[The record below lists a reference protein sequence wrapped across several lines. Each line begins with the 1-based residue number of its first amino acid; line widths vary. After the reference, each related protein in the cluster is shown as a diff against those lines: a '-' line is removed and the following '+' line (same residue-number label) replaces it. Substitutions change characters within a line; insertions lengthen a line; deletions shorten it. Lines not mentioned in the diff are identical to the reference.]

1 MKLLEL
7 HLLLIPRIQIKTE
20 PNLNSNQ
27 RYRNNVLRVIL
38 VQFQFQRIDS
48 ENIYERGADFYI
60 PGISNSLETNN
71 EVYSSCSI

>member
-27 RYRNNVLRVIL
+27 RYRNNVLRVI
-38 VQFQFQRIDS
+38 QFQFQRIDS